1 VKSNQ
6 LAHTIKRPSFRMHIT
21 EAFRAMLDY
30 RKSVDFLKSFKS
42 YNKGDGHPVL
52 VIPGFMGSNTSTRR
66 LRKFIK
72 KLGYLPYDW
81 GLGRNYADI
90 EDVDTLLNRIDEI
103 YHKHQALIGWS
114 LGGVYAR
121 ELSKQR
127 PNFIRQVITLGSP
140 FAGITEPNNAVWLYE
155 MLKGKSVKSLD
166 LVWLESLPKPAPVPT
181 TAVYSKEDGVVSWK
195 VCLEKKEDEF
205 HQNVEIKG
213 SHTGL
218 VNNASSW
225 YLIADRL
232 KYRQDNW
239 KHFEYNGE
247 LKEFV
252 DFPRYKYI
260 VWSF

>member
-1 VKSNQ
+1 
-6 LAHTIKRPSFRMHIT
+6 MHIT
-21 EAFRAMLDY
+21 EAYRAMLDY
-30 RKSVDFLKSFKS
+30 KKSVDFLKSFKS
-42 YNKGDGHPVL
+42 YEKGDGHPVL

-81 GLGRNYADI
+81 GLGRNYADL
-90 EDVDTLLNRIDEI
+90 EDLETLINRIDKI
-103 YHKHQALIGWS
+103 YDKHQVKITLIGWS

-140 FAGITEPNNAVWLYE
+140 FAGITEPNNASWLYE
-155 MLKGKSVKSLD
+155 MMKGKSVRSLD
-166 LVWLESLPKPAPVPT
+166 PKWLEGLPQPAPIPT
-181 TAVYSKEDGVVSWK
+181 TAVYSKEDGVVAWE
-195 VCLEKKEDEF
+195 VCMECREDEL

-225 YLIADRL
+225 FLIADRL
-232 KYRQDNW
+232 KYREDNW
-239 KHFEYNGE
+239 KHFTYSGA
-247 LKEFV
+247 LDEFV
-252 DFPRYKYI
+252 DFP
-260 VWSF
+260 